1 MISDSESESSD
12 VEFDSLSDVSI
23 ENPGCASEEG
33 DFSVTDPPDSSSS
46 SSSESDLAPEIWD
59 SDSES
64 DDESEAG
71 GLHSLKFH
79 YIPSYFLL
87 FFQLCYHVSEFDFV
101 NTPTILQSD
110 KTVPKLATDF
120 PKSLKKQFNMKPLS
134 SMYLWGIQPRVSLLD
149 QP

>member
-71 GLHSLKFH
+71 GLHSLKNFTTSRAIF
-79 YIPSYFLL
+79 YCSSNFAIMY
-87 FFQLCYHVSEFDFV
+87 QIEDF
-101 NTPTILQSD
+101 NT
-110 KTVPKLATDF
+110 
-120 PKSLKKQFNMKPLS
+120 
-134 SMYLWGIQPRVSLLD
+134 Y
-149 QP
+149 